1 MELMPV
7 ISGSK
12 QAIRD
17 AYLRRPPNQTLTLV
31 KSQFQGHQPF
41 LFFPYP
47 PFLNVQR
54 TLPTDLSRIVQF

>member
-31 KSQFQGHQPF
+31 KS
-41 LFFPYP
+41 
-47 PFLNVQR
+47 
-54 TLPTDLSRIVQF
+54 